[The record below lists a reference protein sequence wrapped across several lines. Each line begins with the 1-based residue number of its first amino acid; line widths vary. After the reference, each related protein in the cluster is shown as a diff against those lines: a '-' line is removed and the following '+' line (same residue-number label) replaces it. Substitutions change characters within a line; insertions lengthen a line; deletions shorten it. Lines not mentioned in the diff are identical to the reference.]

1 MGGDA
6 TDNRDNAGTTW
17 RLLSLCLSR
26 SHSWKAYAI
35 AITSEGRLCFLNVE
49 ERVYKTSVCTKER
62 DVYGL

>member
-35 AITSEGRLCFLNVE
+35 VITSEGRLCFLNVE